1 MIYITNYYYL
11 FFKIASEYTELN
23 TKKNCKLMIKC
34 FVFATDPNSIV
45 YYDGEPN
52 NSLQGK

>member
-1 MIYITNYYYL
+1 MTCIIKNAYFLRSHQNI
-11 FFKIASEYTELN
+11 ELN
-23 TKKNCKLMIKC
+23 VPKKNIMDLWLN
-34 FVFATDPNSIV
+34 VLFATDPNSIV